1 MSFWRRVSL
10 RGYATSGNDPIN
22 SLLEAPLVRW
32 VYMKDTSRFMRYVPR
47 YLWILIAPWKVLRQI
62 WTLLYALLVRLP
74 HPPQY
79 ILVQVRYLLLV
90 VNAID
95 KLQIEP
101 ADHSYT
107 CTRMARRE
115 AAREQSHHRLAQSWV
130 LCPRTSAWGTSP
142 TG

>member
-1 MSFWRRVSL
+1 M
-10 RGYATSGNDPIN
+10 
-22 SLLEAPLVRW
+22 E
-32 VYMKDTSRFMRYVPR
+32 DTPRFMRYLPWM
-47 YLWILIAPWKVLRQI
+47 LLAPWKVLRQI

-79 ILVQVRYLLLV
+79 ILVQVRYLSLV
-90 VNAID
+90 MNAID

-107 CTRMARRE
+107 CTRMACRE
-115 AAREQSHHRLAQSWV
+115 AAREQSHHRLAQPWV
-130 LCPRTSAWGTSP
+130 LCSRTSAWGTSP